1 MTVTHSLSASVEI
14 SVKSDLKYETL
25 TDEELLEHVRHCDMQ
40 AFDTIYYRYH
50 KVLYTYALKL
60 VRNEDDASDIV
71 QEIFIKLWG
80 YSDMMP
86 KRLNLKSYLYSMV
99 RNRVFNFMRDN
110 RTRLVNNY
118 KIAVQNDLAIENE
131 VFEKNEERLLSRQL
145 DNAIDTLPPQQR
157 QVAKFRRMGLSN
169 REIAK
174 KMNLSLNTV
183 NIHHRKSVNALKKK
197 LTRTISLLI
206 ILWIW

>member
-1 MTVTHSLSASVEI
+1 MPDAGIFYCSNCTDNVRRTFESGQVVTMT
-14 SVKSDLKYETL
+14 
-25 TDEELLEHVRHCDMQ
+25 
-40 AFDTIYYRYH
+40 
-50 KVLYTYALKL
+50 
-60 VRNEDDASDIV
+60 EDKFWENPDII

-80 YSDMMP
+80 FSDMMP

-110 RTRLVNNY
+110 RIRLVNNY
-118 KIAVQNDLAIENE
+118 KIVIQNDMSIENE
-131 VFEKNEERLLSRQL
+131 GFEKNEERLLSQQL
-145 DNAIDTLPPQQR
+145 DNAIDTLPPQQK
-157 QVAKFRRMGLSN
+157 QVAKLRRMGLSN
-169 REIAK
+169 REIAE

-183 NIHHRKSVNALKKK
+183 NIHHRKGVKALKKK